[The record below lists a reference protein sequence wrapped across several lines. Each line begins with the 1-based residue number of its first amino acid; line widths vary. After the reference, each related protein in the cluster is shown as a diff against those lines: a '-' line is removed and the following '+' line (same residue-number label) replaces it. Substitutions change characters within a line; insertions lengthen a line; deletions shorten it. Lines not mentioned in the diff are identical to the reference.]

1 MKRFALIVV
10 LVSGF
15 AGATGQAEER
25 RDLQSDTW
33 VAIDEAG
40 RTLPDSA
47 GTRKPARDKAV
58 GSFYF
63 LWHGAHGYDK
73 HGNPSDAG
81 EGVKHPGPD
90 DKASPH
96 DLSRWLARGADPAEL
111 GELKS
116 FHHWGRSEY
125 GYYLSDDEWVIRR
138 HLRSLSDAGVDVLIL
153 DATNGFTYRDV
164 YMNLFRIMSAMRAEG
179 EPTPQAAFLT
189 HFNAESAIRKLREEL
204 YDPGLYR
211 ELWFHWKGKPLLMTS
226 AEAAAADPGLAE
238 FFTVRKSWAW
248 SEQAGWFGDGRH
260 AWPWIDEYPQ
270 EFGWDTDPER
280 AEFIS
285 VSVAGH
291 ATRGEGRSYHNKTQA
306 EPGDEE
312 PYAGKFF
319 AEQWR
324 RALEVDPEFLMV
336 TGWNE
341 WVAMYFQ
348 AKEGDVMLGRPAE
361 PGSPVFVDL
370 YSTEY
375 NRDVEPDH
383 TPAGDNL
390 YYQMVAGIRQFKGSR
405 SAPLAGPEKSIP
417 LEANPDHWAA
427 VQSEF
432 FDSSG
437 DTDHRRHPGW
447 GSEGFYTHAL
457 GRNDIV
463 SSKVARD
470 EKSVVFAATTK
481 DAISPATGPVW
492 MELFINTDR
501 DYATGWFGCDL
512 KLGAV
517 ENLRQE
523 DGVTRFDRPVVEYAG
538 DKWVP
543 SGKTAKGAMR
553 GNFVEIALPR
563 SLFDEPLDFYFKWA
577 DQPDG
582 NGHIQDLEQGGDTA
596 PNRRFLYHYR
606 ASDS

>member
-1 MKRFALIVV
+1 MKRFALVVV
-10 LVSGF
+10 LLSGF
-15 AGATGQAEER
+15 AGAIGQAEEL
-25 RDLQSDTW
+25 RDLQSDSW

-58 GSFYF
+58 GIFYF
-63 LWHGAHGYDK
+63 LWHGAHGYDQ
-73 HGNPSDAG
+73 HANPSDAG
-81 EGVKHPGPD
+81 EGVKLPGPG
-90 DKASPH
+90 DKGSPH
-96 DLSRWLARGADPAEL
+96 DLTRWLARGGDPAQL

-248 SEQAGWFGDGRH
+248 SEQAGWFGGGRH
-260 AWPWIDEYPQ
+260 AWPWIDQYPQ
-270 EFGWDTDPER
+270 EFGWDTDPDQ

-375 NRDVEPDH
+375 NRDVEPDD
-383 TPAGDNL
+383 TPGGDNL
-390 YYQMVAGIRQFKGSR
+390 YYQMVEGIRQFKGSR
-405 SAPLAGPEKSIP
+405 SAPVAGPEKSIP
-417 LEANPDHWAA
+417 LEANPDHWGA
-427 VQSEF
+427 VQPEF

-437 DTDHRRHPGW
+437 DAGHRRHPGW
-447 GSEGFYTHAL
+447 GSEGLYAHAL
-457 GRNDIV
+457 GRNDII

-470 EKSVVFAATTK
+470 KASVVFAATTR
-481 DAISPATGPVW
+481 DALSPPSDPGW
-492 MELFINTDR
+492 MELFLNTDR
-501 DYATGWFGCDL
+501 DFTTGWSGFDL
-512 KLGAV
+512 KLGPV
-517 ENLRQE
+517 EEFGEE
-523 DGVTRFDRPVVEYAG
+523 DGVMRFGRAVLKFADG
-538 DKWVP
+538 KWTA
-543 SGKTAKGAMR
+543 SGQAATGAVR
-553 GNFVEIALPR
+553 ENFLEVAIPR
-563 SLFDEPLDFYFKWA
+563 SLFPEPQDFYFKWA
-577 DQPDG
+577 DQPAG
-582 NGHIQDLEQGGDTA
+582 EKHIRDLEKGGDTA
-596 PNRRFLYHYR
+596 PNRRFLYHFR
-606 ASDS
+606 VGER